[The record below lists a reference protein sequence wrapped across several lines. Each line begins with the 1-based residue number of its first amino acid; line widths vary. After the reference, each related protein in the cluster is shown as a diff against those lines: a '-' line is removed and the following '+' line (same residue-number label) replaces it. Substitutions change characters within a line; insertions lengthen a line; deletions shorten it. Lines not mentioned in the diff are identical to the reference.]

1 MIITLKE
8 GLSIPY
14 RFKFFKRCLY
24 KEKKLSEVKSN
35 GEFLLSMS
43 NTDGLELQFKNKSY
57 LTSTTKDPLIFSPV
71 KLSYH
76 TESNV
81 FFIKN
86 KEHLKMQWD
95 KHKEKYRNSKNL
107 SMILV
112 IERLYFHVLLGLEY
126 DLLSSGSYA
135 PFFSDVYNKEINEDT
150 VLKGMNWVSNPLSIP
165 VKISYELSKYRNNII
180 FLTGVVSMDEENLA
194 RLITDKNFQ
203 QHAKSY
209 HYTKNFTI
217 ESDIKVVYD
226 LETGY
231 LLSSVFMIK
240 IDGKEEGIEE
250 EISFE
255 LNQEGKEN
263 PENLTYKS
271 FILE

>member
-8 GLSIPY
+8 GLSVPY
-14 RFKFFKRCLY
+14 RFKFFKRCIY
-24 KEKKLSEVKSN
+24 KEKKLAEVKSN
-35 GEFLLSMS
+35 GEFLLSMN

-71 KLSYH
+71 KLNYN

-107 SMILV
+107 SVILV

-126 DLLSSGSYA
+126 DLLSSGSYI
-135 PFFSDVYNKEINEDT
+135 PFFSDLYNQEINEDT
-150 VLKGMNWVSNPLSIP
+150 VLRGMNWVSNPLSIP
-165 VKISYELSKYRNNII
+165 VKVSYELSKYRDNII
-180 FLTGVVSMDEENLA
+180 FLTGLVSLDEENLTK
-194 RLITDKNFQ
+194 LIADKNFQ
-203 QHAKSY
+203 KQAKSY
-209 HYTKNFTI
+209 HYTRNFTI
-217 ESDIKVVYD
+217 TSDIKVAYD

-231 LLSSVFMIK
+231 LLSSEFLIK
-240 IDGKEEGIEE
+240 VKGEEEGIDEE
-250 EISFE
+250 VSFEVSQLENEKMRKSSANISF
-255 LNQEGKEN
+255 LV
-263 PENLTYKS
+263 
-271 FILE
+271 